1 MTNFFKKRLLKINQ
15 KIIKFLRSELGIDI
29 YCLYT
34 IHFISFIAPLL
45 LIPYLARVL
54 GSNEWGLLAFML
66 SISSLMALFIEYG
79 FYLSAQREAARCRV
93 DKDALA
99 RLFNT
104 VLSTKLLVTAFVVT
118 FFLIG
123 AIFFP
128 IFNQD
133 IKLIIGIIF
142 LSTTQAFSFTW
153 YFRGIQRIKV
163 ATAMEVISKI
173 IGTFLTIIFIQTP
186 LDFWKYFYTYGV
198 SYAIILIWGFWYV
211 SKTIQV
217 SLPSFSVALN
227 GVRNGGNIFILHAT
241 GSIFTNSNVFL
252 IGLLAP
258 YQVVGFFAGAEK
270 ITRFLANGMDPIRQA
285 MFPRLSSIMER
296 DREEARVIVVL
307 ILLITGGISLGIGC
321 LVYLFAPS
329 IISIVLGDG
338 FFQAIESLRLM
349 AALIP
354 ILTLNAGLGFLWMIP
369 RRLEQVC
376 IKVVLFALLLNIS
389 LAFLLV
395 PRWQQLGMAA
405 SVVIAELL
413 IVIIFFILFIKDKY
427 KNIVFN

>member
-1 MTNFFKKRLLKINQ
+1 M
-15 KIIKFLRSELGIDI
+15 
-29 YCLYT
+29 

-54 GSNEWGLLAFML
+54 GANEWGLLAFML

-93 DKDALA
+93 DNDALA

-104 VLSTKLLVTAFVVT
+104 VLSTKLFVAAIVVT

-123 AIFFP
+123 AMFFP

-133 IKLIIGIIF
+133 IKLLIGIIF
-142 LSTTQAFSFTW
+142 LSTTQAFSLTW
-153 YFRGIQRIKV
+153 YFRGIQRMKV
-163 ATAMEVISKI
+163 ATAMELISKI
-173 IGTFLTIIFIQTP
+173 IGTLLTVIFIQTP
-186 LDFWKYFYTYGV
+186 LDFWKYFFTYGI
-198 SYAIILIWGFWYV
+198 SYAILLIWGFWYI

-217 SLPSFSVALN
+217 RLPSFSVALN
-227 GVRNGGNIFILHAT
+227 GIRNGGNIFILHAT

-258 YQVVGFFAGAEK
+258 YQVVGYFAGAEK
-270 ITRFLANGMDPIRQA
+270 IARFLANGIDPIRQA
-285 MFPRLSSIMER
+285 MFPRLSILVER
-296 DREEARVIVVL
+296 DREEAQVKVIH
-307 ILLITGGISLGIGC
+307 ILLITGGISLVIGC
-321 LVYLFAPS
+321 LVYLFAPA
-329 IISIVLGDG
+329 IITIVLGDG
-338 FFQAIESLRLM
+338 FFEATESLRLM
-349 AALIP
+349 AVLIP

-369 RRLEQVC
+369 RRLEQDC
-376 IKVVLFALLLNIS
+376 IKVVLFALLLNIILS
-389 LAFLLV
+389 FLLV

-413 IVIIFFILFIKDKY
+413 IVMIFFILFIKDKN
-427 KNIVFN
+427 KTILLNK